1 LAFQAPP
8 KRTPPRPAAE
18 PSTAL
23 GSCTFLVR
31 GGPRAAA
38 TIREAIDGAVPS
50 DAQPQV
56 LLLLSELVNNAVVHG
71 GVGPDGWV
79 RVAIVRSTDHLHVE
93 VRDDGPGFAWRAQPR
108 VDEDDPGG
116 FGLLLIE
123 RLAARWG
130 VVRDEAGTA
139 VWFDYDI

>member
-1 LAFQAPP
+1 VQS
-8 KRTPPRPAAE
+8 RTMPSPRCCYCSASS
-18 PSTAL
+18 ST
-23 GSCTFLVR
+23 T
-31 GGPRAAA
+31 
-38 TIREAIDGAVPS
+38 
-50 DAQPQV
+50 
-56 LLLLSELVNNAVVHG
+56 LSFTA
-71 GVGPDGWV
+71 GPDGWV

-139 VWFDYDI
+139 VWFDYGI